1 MKNNTIAT
9 YEFNSIISD
18 IINNDA
24 VKEMKKYNQHY
35 DCDCYSHCLDVAYTS
50 YLICKKL
57 KLDYRSAARA
67 GMLHDFFLYDW
78 RVRQGFSCI

>member
-24 VKEMKKYNQHY
+24 VKEMKNI
-35 DCDCYSHCLDVAYTS
+35 TS
-50 YLICKKL
+50 TTTVIVI
-57 KLDYRSAARA
+57 
-67 GMLHDFFLYDW
+67 HI
-78 RVRQGFSCI
+78 V

>member
-1 MKNNTIAT
+1 MIGENMKNNTIAT

-35 DCDCYSHCLDVAYTS
+35 DCDCY
-50 YLICKKL
+50 
-57 KLDYRSAARA
+57 
-67 GMLHDFFLYDW
+67 
-78 RVRQGFSCI
+78 